1 MKAKLC
7 GMRTL
12 DAALAAE
19 AAGASFV
26 GFVFWAKSRRSVT
39 PDVAASICSELHRVK
54 KVGVFVDEDPSRVNE
69 IAKECGL
76 DLVQLHGSE
85 SADYARKI
93 RFPVIRAFRF
103 NEAFNARDAAAYPAD
118 FVLLDNGSR
127 KNPGGTGKRFVWADA
142 ARALDAVPGLRDR
155 LFVAGGIA
163 PENVAEALSVFHP
176 YAVDASGSLEENG
189 VKSIGKINVF
199 MRAVR
204 EANEEAKVFEV
215 RT

>member
-39 PDVAASICSELHRVK
+39 PDVAASICSKLTRVK
-54 KVGVFVDEDPSRVNE
+54 KVGVFVDEDPDRVNE

-85 SADYARKI
+85 TADYARKI

-103 NEAFNARDAAAYPAD
+103 NEAFDARDAAAYPAD
-118 FVLLDNGSR
+118 FVLLDNGSN
-127 KNPGGTGKRFVWADA
+127 KNPGGTGKRFSWADA
-142 ARALDAVPGLRDR
+142 AKALESVPGLRDR

-189 VKSIGKINVF
+189 EKSVERINAF

-204 EANEEAKVFEV
+204 DANEAEEAKGF
-215 RT
+215 

>member
-1 MKAKLC
+1 M
-7 GMRTL
+7 
-12 DAALAAE
+12 
-19 AAGASFV
+19 
-26 GFVFWAKSRRSVT
+26 
-39 PDVAASICSELHRVK
+39 
-54 KVGVFVDEDPSRVNE
+54 
-69 IAKECGL
+69 
-76 DLVQLHGSE
+76 
-85 SADYARKI
+85 
-93 RFPVIRAFRF
+93 
-103 NEAFNARDAAAYPAD
+103 
-118 FVLLDNGSR
+118 
-127 KNPGGTGKRFVWADA
+127 
-142 ARALDAVPGLRDR
+142 PGLRDR

>member
-19 AAGASFV
+19 AAGASYV

-54 KVGVFVDEDPSRVNE
+54 KVGVFVDEDPERVNE

-76 DLVQLHGSE
+76 DLVQLHGNE
-85 SADYARKI
+85 SAEYARKI

-103 NEAFNARDAAAYPAD
+103 NEAFDAMEATAYPAD

-127 KNPGGTGKRFVWADA
+127 KNPGGTGKRFSWNDA
-142 ARALDAVPGLRDR
+142 AAVLESVPELRKR

-163 PENVAEALSVFHP
+163 PDNVREALEVFHP

-189 VKSIGKINVF
+189 EKSIERINAF

-204 EANEEAKVFEV
+204 DANEAEEAKVF
-215 RT
+215 